1 MSERLERYLREIDRY
16 LAVRGNANE
25 ILAEIRSHVLEKAE
39 IEHGGIDEGSIE
51 QAIAGYGAPREVAE
65 KYLEGAA
72 IIAPAFKKHLW
83 RYTWVLFAVHFSLTM
98 LAIGTGSSIVMLPF
112 FFIPRMSAAMAFVYV
127 PMAFIAD
134 FGLVALVLYIVTQRK
149 RETRLPWPRLFLPRR
164 PRRRPGALRFAIL
177 TLLLAFGV
185 FLVIRYQTIF
195 FYTINAGP
203 LRSLLDPVPS
213 LYFSILF
220 LAMLACQVL
229 ALGARFIVDSAWVNL
244 ARDVVVLTLLWIVWN
259 GPIRPQFPLAAGL
272 DLMYIAG
279 AFAFCITVIAAV
291 SFLESLVFVIR
302 EMAAPAAEAR
312 R

>member
-1 MSERLERYLREIDRY
+1 MSDRLERYLREIDRY
-16 LAVRGNANE
+16 LAVKSNAKE

-39 IEHGGIDEGSIE
+39 TEHGVVDDASIE
-51 QAIAGYGAPREVAE
+51 KAIAGYGGPREVAE
-65 KYLEGAA
+65 KYLDGTE

-83 RYTWVLFAVHFSLTM
+83 RYTWLVFAVHFCLTM
-98 LAIGTGSSIVMLPF
+98 VAIVSGTSIVMLPF
-112 FFIPRMSAAMAFVYV
+112 FFIPRMSAATAFIYV

-149 RETRLPWPRLFLPRR
+149 RETRLPWPRLFIPRR
-164 PRRRPGALRFAIL
+164 PRRRPRALRFAIL
-177 TLLLAFGV
+177 ALLLAFGV
-185 FLVIRYQTIF
+185 FLVIRHQTIF

-203 LRSLLDPVPS
+203 LRSLLDPVSS

-220 LAMLACQVL
+220 LAMLACEVL

-259 GPIRPQFPLAAGL
+259 GPIRPQFAPAAGL
-272 DLMYIAG
+272 DMMFVGG
-279 AFAFCITVIAAV
+279 AFTFGITAVTAV